1 MGCFSC
7 LCPCWS
13 APSNENIELRRES
26 RDFLELACPDDALVD
41 IVAIHGLDGHR
52 ERSWTH
58 EKDESQILW
67 LRDLLPSDVPNAR
80 ILVYGYDANTHDSTC
95 VSTQTIYRHSET
107 FAKALVRIRHAAPRR
122 PLIFVAHSLGGI
134 VLKRALIICHL
145 QDHRNDPHNLRDIIV
160 STHGVLFFGTPH
172 CGADGVT
179 LLKIMTRILSL
190 CTQTTNKVLRHLAL
204 NSNYLDEIQSD
215 YNPVSLQ
222 VETVYFYEEY
232 ETLIGRKRI
241 HIVPRY
247 SAVIQGD
254 NRARNVGLPGDHIN
268 LVKFN
273 GKNDATYTIVLYYI
287 KDLRDTAHKAVAQ
300 KWLQEDHLR
309 RGSNLSRQW
318 DQNQVSHPEGPQHNP
333 HTTAAYPPARYDI
346 LSYEHSYAAR
356 PNGYHGTH
364 GVFSSPAT
372 GSGQNQN
379 NYPYRPRNR
388 HGFQDQPTPPAQSR
402 SNMTSSQ
409 LAPNR
414 TATVRSRETTGS
426 KRMYLL
432 ALLDTVLT
440 PFGLG
445 TGVLRHIGP
454 SEP

>member
-13 APSNENIELRRES
+13 APSNENFELRRES
-26 RDFLELACPDDALVD
+26 LDFLELACPDDA

-95 VSTQTIYRHSET
+95 VSTQTIYRHSES

-134 VLKRALIICHL
+134 VLKRT
-145 QDHRNDPHNLRDIIV
+145 IV
-160 STHGVLFFGTPH
+160 MTHITSG
-172 CGADGVT
+172 T
-179 LLKIMTRILSL
+179 LLYPYMAYSFSELRIAAR
-190 CTQTTNKVLRHLAL
+190 TVHLAL

-273 GKNDATYTIVLYYI
+273 GKNDATYTTVLYYI
-287 KDLRDTAHKAVAQ
+287 EDLRDTAHKAVAQ

-346 LSYEHSYAAR
+346 LSYEHSYAAQ